1 MRKNSTIFFFHIIFI
16 MMLVTSN
23 VSSQNIPQIEILTTE
38 QGLTFRDVRAVAQ
51 DTMGFM
57 WFGTQ
62 QGLNRY
68 DGYSFKVY
76 NSNKA
81 NPNFIENDKIT
92 SNFKIVN
99 STNDLWYVANE
110 KIFRLQLQTD
120 YLTNFSETE
129 GVKGDVLMLYKDE
142 LEQIWII
149 SDDYWKA
156 PEGKAKQY
164 LQKYDGKNGFTV
176 FAETQRGTREF
187 THITTDKDHNVY
199 WGTILKGVL
208 KFSPDGK
215 LLSEQK
221 LGSFNWYGEE
231 MFFGQSFFDKANNH
245 YYFTKGKGTRGV
257 LKLNKATQKFDQF
270 LEVPEVIYHAI
281 EDSQGSLWFSA
292 AQNIYRIDA
301 EGNFQ
306 DFTNELKKHFNFTF
320 INALFQDSNNLL
332 WVATNNGLFKIRI
345 KKQLFSQL
353 FKSDEDGWGNT
364 FRSIFETKEG
374 TIIAMCESQNKLVGI
389 DTLGN
394 EFEIPLKYKINNG
407 GSPLSASRF
416 FIFNKDKT
424 AVYSVNENLIKI
436 RLDDGLLTHFP
447 EFNSRLN
454 ITGGN
459 PLLGLNDGSLLFGYS
474 LSKLTVFN
482 PETNESR
489 FVFPTIKAA
498 DNISELRYFFQSKDP
513 NIVWIGTQ
521 NKGLLKIN
529 LKGTVEAQ
537 YDTRSLPALSNNT
550 ILVLFEEDDKL
561 WIGTYGGGL
570 DCLLINKNKIT
581 SFNKEQGLSDNNV
594 VGILPYQED
603 LLWLST
609 YNGLS
614 LYNTKTKDFQNFFE
628 EDGLTHNEF
637 NYTSF
642 FIDSKG
648 NYYFGGMNGVTK
660 FDPQPILQ
668 KIEQPPLRF
677 TSYSKFN
684 SRSNQIYTIDWAQKP
699 ISAIEISP
707 YDQYFTVNWMMPNY
721 FQNSKNQYYAK
732 LEGFED
738 RWFFQ
743 GTSAS
748 IRYNKLPAGDYI
760 LRIRGADSNGNF
772 SSAELELPISV
783 RQIFYRT
790 WWFISLSLLFIIVII
805 YSVFNYRLQQLK
817 AMDQLRTKISSDLH
831 DDVGSLLSGLAMQ
844 TEMLELRV
852 KEADKP
858 KLQKISKLSR
868 EAITKMRDL
877 VWSIDNRRERTID
890 LIERMEELADEMLL
904 PKEITY
910 KINKGNLN
918 TNKKLPIAVK
928 QHLFFIYKEAI
939 TNILRHS
946 NATNVR
952 VDFKNNSG
960 LGYLKIKDNGTVSL
974 QESKTGLGVEN
985 MKMRAEK
992 MNATINFYTIDGFTI
1007 LIELPFAL

>member
-1 MRKNSTIFFFHIIFI
+1 MKQNSTIFYLHITFL
-16 MMLVTSN
+16 MLLVNFT
-23 VSSQNIPQIEILTTE
+23 VSSQNIPQIDVLTTE

-68 DGYSFKVY
+68 DGYTFKVY
-76 NSNKA
+76 NSNKG

-92 SNFKIVN
+92 GDIKVVTK
-99 STNDLWYVANE
+99 TNELWYVANN
-110 KIFRLQLQTD
+110 KIFRLDLQTD
-120 YLTNFSETE
+120 YLTDFSEAN
-129 GVKGDVLMLYKDE
+129 GIKGQVQIMHKDD
-142 LEQIWII
+142 LDQIWII
-149 SDDYWKA
+149 TDDYWRA

-164 LQKYDGKNGFTV
+164 LQKYDGKNSFTV
-176 FAETQRGTREF
+176 FAETPRATREF
-187 THITTDKDHNVY
+187 THVTTDRDHNVY
-199 WGTILKGVL
+199 WGTILKGML
-208 KFSPDGK
+208 KFSADEK

-221 LGSFNWYGEE
+221 LDSFNWYGTE
-231 MFFGQSFFDKANNH
+231 MYFGQSFFDKENNH
-245 YYFTKGKGTRGV
+245 FYFRKRKKGVIKYNDSTQSYEEYYNF
-257 LKLNKATQKFDQF
+257 Q
-270 LEVPEVIYHAI
+270 EVIYHAL
-281 EDSQGSLWFSA
+281 EDNQGSLWFA
-292 AQNIYRIDA
+292 GQENLYRIDS

-306 DFTNELKKHFNFTF
+306 NFTKELKSHFDFSR
-320 INALFQDSNNLL
+320 INDLFQDSNKLL
-332 WVATNNGLFKIRI
+332 WIATDNGLFKIRI

-353 FKSDEDGWGNT
+353 YKSDKEGWGNT
-364 FRSIFETKEG
+364 FRGIFETKEG
-374 TIIAMCESQNKLVGI
+374 TIIAMCENQYKLVGF
-389 DTLGN
+389 DTLEN
-394 EFEIPLKYKINNG
+394 SFDIPLHHSIKNT
-407 GSPLSASRF
+407 PTPMAASRF
-416 FIFNKDKT
+416 FAFNKDKT
-424 AVYSVNENLIKI
+424 AVYSVNDNLMKI
-436 RLDDGLLTHFP
+436 RLEDGLITIFP

-454 ITGGN
+454 VTSGN
-459 PLLGLNDGSLLFGYS
+459 PILGLKNENLLFGYS

-482 PETNESR
+482 PKTNESNL
-489 FVFPTIKAA
+489 VFPDLETEN
-498 DNISELRYFFQSKDP
+498 NISELRYFLQSKDP
-513 NIVWIGTQ
+513 NIIWVGTQ
-521 NKGLLKIN
+521 DKGVLKIN
-529 LKGTVEAQ
+529 LNGTIEAQ
-537 YDTRSLPALSNNT
+537 YDANTLPALSNST
-550 ILVLFEEDDKL
+550 ILVLFEDGNKL

-570 DCLLINKNKIT
+570 NCLIIDENKIT
-581 SFNKEQGLSDNNV
+581 SFTKEDGLSDNNI
-594 VGILPYQED
+594 VGILPYQKD
-603 LLWLST
+603 FLWLST

-614 LYNTKTKDFQNFFE
+614 LYNTKTKDFQNFFV

-642 FIDSKG
+642 FIDSKS
-648 NYYFGGMNGVTK
+648 NYYFGGMNGITK

-677 TSYSKFN
+677 TAYSKFS
-684 SRSNQIYTIDWAQKP
+684 SRSNQIYSTDWAQNP
-699 ISAIEISP
+699 VSTVDISP
-707 YDQYFTVNWMMPNY
+707 YDQYFTVNWTMPNY
-721 FQNSKNQYYAK
+721 FQNSKNQYYTK

-760 LRIRGADSNGNF
+760 LKVRGTDSNGNF
-772 SSAELELPISV
+772 SSTELELPISV
-783 RQIFYRT
+783 GQIFYRT
-790 WWFISLSLLFIIVII
+790 WWFISLGILFIIFVS

-817 AMDQLRTKISSDLH
+817 AMNQLRTKISSDLH

-844 TEMLELRV
+844 TEMLEISA

-858 KLQKISKLSR
+858 KLHKISKLSR

-910 KINKGNLN
+910 RINKGNLN
-918 TNKKLPIAVK
+918 INKKLPIAVK

-946 NATNVR
+946 NATNVQ

-960 LGYLKIKDNGTVSL
+960 LGYLKIKDNGAKSN
-974 QESKTGLGVEN
+974 QNSKTGLGLEN

-992 MNATINFYTIDGFTI
+992 MNATINFYMIDGFSI